1 MNCFYWRAGGKK
13 KHPFFSVFFFLLF
26 VVFCSLFSCSSFD
39 IYGRRNGGGGR
50 VDLQMS
56 STCKGSLSLLFFFF
70 LFTCTHL
77 FFFCVCVLWCIS
89 DSKANKEKPLFFFLL
104 ADGIGFKRKRKEEFK
119 KKKGTMKRAPVFSVT
134 VTALV
139 VAVDLNWKSSGR
151 CSFFFFPLRQ
161 EAGLSPDAWQLL
173 LHLEMNSTVFFFY
186 ISWLQE
192 APTQNWRT
200 ARSCRSAFL
209 LHIRVA
215 SQNGTAEWGV
225 TQWRSWW
232 RNVWTVITFF
242 FLVFLNFS
250 FFFFVL

>member
-1 MNCFYWRAGGKK
+1 
-13 KHPFFSVFFFLLF
+13 
-26 VVFCSLFSCSSFD
+26 
-39 IYGRRNGGGGR
+39 
-50 VDLQMS
+50 
-56 STCKGSLSLLFFFF
+56 
-70 LFTCTHL
+70 
-77 FFFCVCVLWCIS
+77 
-89 DSKANKEKPLFFFLL
+89 
-104 ADGIGFKRKRKEEFK
+104 
-119 KKKGTMKRAPVFSVT
+119 MKRAPVFSVT

-242 FLVFLNFS
+242 FFLCFSTSLFFFLSFKKLRHSNCRNTHTRRRKKTQQKKKRRSFLLAAALLSRLFS
-250 FFFFVL
+250 FSPQSGEHAVCKKWFFSHS